1 MIRSANTRVSQ
12 IENISMTQQRISALY
27 ERRLN
32 ETTILPTVK
41 MRTTQAFISVA
52 ILFVCLVGLSAC
64 QNFQQDQPTTD
75 QTESATPTN
84 IPSPIPSISSV
95 TSTPATHPAFSNNFT
110 YKSFS
115 IGFPDDWTLLDMSIG
130 GYFPLRERLSPLYG
144 SGKVIALEKN
154 GLYLIITIEMERGG
168 SAGGIFL
175 DDQEYDKFVSDKDK
189 LVTEGTIIFLGRSHL
204 SISDLLNTD
213 SGPYGWSALAEYIPE
228 VTTQSGEVYKGYEN
242 VIRRNGFLYNFIVV
256 SDDSG
261 NTTWQLQQEMLEIIE
276 SIEW

>member
-1 MIRSANTRVSQ
+1 
-12 IENISMTQQRISALY
+12 
-27 ERRLN
+27 
-32 ETTILPTVK
+32 
-41 MRTTQAFISVA
+41 MRTTQAFISAA
-52 ILFVCLVGLSAC
+52 ILFLSLVGLSAC

-95 TSTPATHPAFSNNFT
+95 TSTPATHSAFPNNFN
-110 YKSFS
+110 YESFS
-115 IGFPDDWTLLDMSIG
+115 IGFPDDWTLIDMSID

-189 LVTEGTIIFLGRSHL
+189 LVIGGTIFFLGRSHL
-204 SISDLLNTD
+204 SISDLLVTD
-213 SGPYGWSALAEYIPE
+213 SGPYGWSTLAEYIPE
-228 VTTQSGEVYKGYEN
+228 VATQSGKVYKGYEN
-242 VIRRNGFLYNFIVV
+242 VIRRNGFNYNFIVV
-256 SDDSG
+256 SDEGGDTPS
-261 NTTWQLQQEMLEIIE
+261 QLQQEMLGILK